1 MATVRISQ
9 VLRDDIIDNAKTL
22 FTGRREQAKKNY
34 NADWGKQI
42 AKELYPDELR
52 SKLNALDKDW
62 FKQGTR
68 IVLEGFIN
76 TPDEV
81 IQHRYSIGI
90 KYEVDSFFYPQGEGI
105 SKLGE
110 ANGYSASTNYDGL
123 DIKLDATNPKWDTIQ
138 KEYKVYRQA
147 IYDIDQEEEKI
158 VSTIRKVLDN
168 YSTLAPCI
176 KALPEI
182 YDLLPSHTR
191 RRHDEIVEKVQ
202 RAKPEE
208 LDIDTKSLGV
218 AMVKDKITKGGNE

>member
-9 VLRDDIIDNAKTL
+9 VLRDEIIDNARNL
-22 FTGRREQAKKNY
+22 FTDRKEQAKKNY

-42 AKELYPDELR
+42 ARQLYPDELR
-52 SKLNALDKDW
+52 VKLNALDKDW
-62 FKQGTR
+62 FRQGTR

-81 IQHRYSIGI
+81 IQKNYHSKI
-90 KYEVDSFFYPQGEGI
+90 KYDVDTFFYPQHEI
-105 SKLGE
+105 KKLAE
-110 ANGYSASTNYDGL
+110 ANGYSASTNYEGL
-123 DIKLDATNPKWDTIQ
+123 DIKLDATNPKWNEIQ
-138 KEYKVYRQA
+138 KEYKAYRQA
-147 IYDIDQEEEKI
+147 IYDIDQEEDKI
-158 VSTIRKVLDN
+158 VSTIGKVLDN

-182 YDLLPSHTR
+182 YDLLPPHTK
-191 RRHDEIVEKVQ
+191 RRHNEVVEKTQ

-218 AMVKDKITKGGNE
+218 AMVKDKITKGGNK